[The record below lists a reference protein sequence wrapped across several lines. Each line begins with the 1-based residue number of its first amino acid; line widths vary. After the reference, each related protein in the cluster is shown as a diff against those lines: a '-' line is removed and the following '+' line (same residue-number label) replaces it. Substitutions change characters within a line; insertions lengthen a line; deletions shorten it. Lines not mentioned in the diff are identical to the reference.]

1 MSFQSLHTGVV
12 LVTVFVL
19 SASGCSS
26 PPWRK
31 QQTVS
36 QQAKDAY
43 FEQAAARIQYDDVES
58 DPNEYRPQPVSES
71 TYTPSPAPPVSR
83 STSGGSGSCCH

>member
-12 LVTVFVL
+12 LVTVFIL

-36 QQAKDAY
+36 REAKSTY
-43 FEQAAARIQYDDVES
+43 FEQAAARIEYDDLES
-58 DPNEYRPQPVSES
+58 DPNEYQSQPVSES
-71 TYTPSPAPPVSR
+71 AYAPVPPVSR
-83 STSGGSGSCCH
+83 NAISGTGSCCH

>member
-1 MSFQSLHTGVV
+1 MSFPSLHTGVV
-12 LVTVFVL
+12 LVTVLVL

-36 QQAKDAY
+36 QQEKDAY
-43 FEQAAARIQYDDVES
+43 FEQAAARIQYDDLES
-58 DPNEYRPQPVSES
+58 APNEYQSQPVSES
-71 TYTPSPAPPVSR
+71 NYAPVPPVSR
-83 STSGGSGSCCH
+83 NAGGGSGSCCH

>member
-12 LVTVFVL
+12 LVTVLVL
-19 SASGCSS
+19 SVSGCSS

-31 QQTVS
+31 QHTVS
-36 QQAKDAY
+36 QQTMDAY
-43 FEQAAARIQYDDVES
+43 LEQAAARIQYEDATTTTS
-58 DPNEYRPQPVSES
+58 EYQSQPVSES
-71 TYTPSPAPPVSR
+71 TYAPVPPTSR

>member
-1 MSFQSLHTGVV
+1 MSFRSLHSGIV
-12 LVTVFVL
+12 LVTVLVF

-31 QQTVS
+31 QHTVS

-43 FEQAAARIQYDDVES
+43 FEQAAARIQYEDATATT
-58 DPNEYRPQPVSES
+58 NEYQSQPVSES
-71 TYTPSPAPPVSR
+71 TYAPVPPTSR

>member
-12 LVTVFVL
+12 LVTLLAL

-31 QQTVS
+31 QHTVS
-36 QQAKDAY
+36 QQTKDAY
-43 FEQAAARIQYDDVES
+43 LEQAAARIQYE
-58 DPNEYRPQPVSES
+58 DPTAATNEYQSQTVSEP
-71 TYTPSPAPPVSR
+71 TYAPVPPVSR
-83 STSGGSGSCCH
+83 STNGGSGSCCH

>member
-1 MSFQSLHTGVV
+1 MSFPSLHTGVV
-12 LVTVFVL
+12 LVTVLVL

-43 FEQAAARIQYDDVES
+43 FEQAAARIQYDDLES
-58 DPNEYRPQPVSES
+58 DPNEYQSRPVSDS
-71 TYTPSPAPPVSR
+71 TYAPVPPVSR
-83 STSGGSGSCCH
+83 KASGGTGSCCH